1 MKGRCIVKMFF
12 FRPNEKQIIQQEKQ
26 WEKDKLLIER
36 QQKIKEERHALVSF
50 KPSTTKIIMVFLF
63 LNCTLVEIF
72 TGWATVQS
80 LNIAL
85 ETMTY
90 VDFTPLT
97 ALVGAVVSEVI
108 GFGVYAVKATKE
120 NTTGGIVY
128 EQAMLNAE
136 INENECVG

>member
-1 MKGRCIVKMFF
+1 MFF

>member
-1 MKGRCIVKMFF
+1 MFF
-12 FRPNEKQIIQQEKQ
+12 FRPNEKQIIQQEEQ
-26 WEKDKLLIER
+26 WKKDKLLIER

>member
-1 MKGRCIVKMFF
+1 MFF

-120 NTTGGIVY
+120 NTTGGIIY

>member
-1 MKGRCIVKMFF
+1 MFF

-36 QQKIKEERHALVSF
+36 QQKIKEERHALISF